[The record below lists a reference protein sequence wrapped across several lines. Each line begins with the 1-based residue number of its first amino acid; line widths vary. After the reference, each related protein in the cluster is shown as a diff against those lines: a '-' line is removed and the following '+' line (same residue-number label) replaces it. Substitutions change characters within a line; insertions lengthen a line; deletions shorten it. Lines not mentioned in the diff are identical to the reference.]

1 MLGGPGQWL
10 LALPTH
16 HVAGLQ
22 VLARSALAGTSPVT
36 LDPGAS
42 FTSTALAAATA
53 RLDPRQP
60 HYASLVPTQ
69 LHRALGAPEGIEA
82 LRQFDTILLGG
93 AAADPVLLD
102 RARAAGVCV
111 VTTYGMSETCGGCV
125 YDGTPLPGVRVRL
138 DADGRIH
145 LGGPV
150 LADGY
155 VGRTALTA
163 ERFLTDD
170 EGVRWFVTDDRGV
183 CRAGRLHVR
192 GRVDDVVVTG
202 GRKVDPADVEA
213 ALRALPG
220 IGEALV
226 VGVPDP
232 EWGQR
237 VAALVTLADGAD
249 ERSDPGTE
257 RGGRSGAEVRAELR
271 RAGGLP
277 AHAVARQVEVVD
289 AIPLLDSGKPDRHQA
304 RTILARGGRMTP
316 DPH

>member
-1 MLGGPGQWL
+1 M
-10 LALPTH
+10 
-16 HVAGLQ
+16 
-22 VLARSALAGTSPVT
+22 
-36 LDPGAS
+36 
-42 FTSTALAAATA
+42 
-53 RLDPRQP
+53 
-60 HYASLVPTQ
+60 PTQ

-183 CRAGRLHVR
+183 CRDGRLHVR

-226 VGVPDP
+226 VGIPDP

-237 VAALVTLADGAD
+237 VAALVTLEDGAD
-249 ERSDPGTE
+249 ERPGPGTA
-257 RGGRSGAEVRAELR
+257 RAGRSGAEVRAELR
-271 RAGGLP
+271 RAGVLP
-277 AHAVARQVEVVD
+277 AHAVPRQVEVVD

-304 RTILARGGRMTP
+304 RTILAAGGRMTP